1 MNLQTSFS
9 TLSISPT
16 AAFAPP
22 SSSVQKKPKHLSA
35 SKLQLLS
42 NRAFAYS
49 LGRPPYPIKMFHDIK
64 HIIASNQR
72 ILDIG
77 CGNGR
82 ATIPLRK
89 IVSSKIKGLDT
100 DTKMIE
106 ELERKSLLAK
116 MKIRCKKGR
125 AEDLQTIFA
134 KKIANGK
141 LFDAVCAF
149 SSLTLFDNDVA
160 IKAIYDILAPNG
172 VFIEAGDEG
181 AKIDVL
187 GRIMRHIF
195 NKALGIQLKVGV
207 IHDEESVLF
216 RNGFKT
222 LERRDYKQEES
233 YSFEQ
238 AVAHFKSRLI
248 YPEVSIEDD
257 KKVLDCLRQFLQPEL
272 HDEADLKFLSSLPE
286 TIQLKMVA
294 GKICYIERYHFT
306 IYFKSQVPQEPQVP
320 RSRL

>member
-1 MNLQTSFS
+1 MNIDTGISL
-9 TLSISPT
+9 LSINPT
-16 AAFAPP
+16 TSLAPASPP
-22 SSSVQKKPKHLSA
+22 SPKKPKNLSA
-35 SKLQLLS
+35 YRLQLLS

-64 HIIASNQR
+64 RIIASNQR

-100 DTKMIE
+100 DAKMIE
-106 ELERKSLLAK
+106 ELERKSLLEK

-125 AEDLQTIFA
+125 AEDLRSVFA
-134 KKIANGK
+134 KKIAEGK

-160 IKAIYDILAPNG
+160 IKAIYDVLSPNG

-181 AKIDVL
+181 AKIDVM

-207 IHDEESVLF
+207 IHDEEAVLL
-216 RNGFKT
+216 RNGFKP

-238 AVAHFKSRLI
+238 TVAHFKSRLI
-248 YPEVSIEDD
+248 YPEMPIEDD
-257 KKVLDCLRQFLQPEL
+257 KKVLDCLRLFLQPEL
-272 HDEADLKFLSSLPE
+272 HDEADLKFLSSLRD
-286 TIQLKMVA
+286 TIQLKIVS
-294 GKICYIERYHFT
+294 GKICYTERYHFT
-306 IYFKSQVPQEPQVP
+306 IHLKSQEPQVP